1 MLSRLFHVCGKFRR
15 CRKSILFIYSFTIPH
30 KRRASLSLA
39 VYSMRSQFLIALL
52 SLSLSPSVFRGGVVD
67 AVNVNVSIPIA
78 PPNTSQSLSP
88 TLISF
93 SIEQDRWPEWV
104 GVQNRNEFTFNALDN
119 YARLTGEPPKLRV
132 GADSEDRTTWSPD
145 VDVSTVIEVSILI

>member
-1 MLSRLFHVCGKFRR
+1 
-15 CRKSILFIYSFTIPH
+15 
-30 KRRASLSLA
+30 
-39 VYSMRSQFLIALL
+39 MRSQFLIALL